1 MDNSFDQLGPM
12 QVRHRLVAPFKL
24 GTAQAVTLLQR
35 RNEYRACDNGWSR
48 DQLVRG
54 HRTNCG

>member
-48 DQLVRG
+48 D
-54 HRTNCG
+54 